1 MGLSVIVADE
11 DDIEALDFVED
22 VSRMF
27 VLEAPCGEDE
37 RIVEVQDWLRANVP
51 PFAYQYQVFSD
62 WEDGEYAT
70 TMICMFMAGYTQYG
84 ADFAAVWLTPQKRL
98 N

>member
-1 MGLSVIVADE
+1 MGLSVIVADQE
-11 DDIEALDFVED
+11 DIEALDFVED
-22 VSRMF
+22 VSQMF
-27 VLEAPCGEDE
+27 VLEAPFGEDE
-37 RIVEVQDWLRANVP
+37 RIVEVQNWLRANVP

-70 TMICMFMAGYTQYG
+70 TMICMFLAGNTQHS
-84 ADFAAVWLTPQKRL
+84 AAFAAAWLTPQKRL